1 MPNSGIEPKFAIYK
15 IAVLTVVLIRLGGG
29 NRHYKGNSTLSIFPH
44 ERYLGKRT

>member
-29 NRHYKGNSTLSIFPH
+29 GEIDILRAVVH
-44 ERYLGKRT
+44 